1 MGVFFKVLL
10 EFCNFHIHLPFMH
23 SPLQKSIFRLANFSQ
38 SCYYRNNFY
47 YPKSFI
53 SSKSCYSTEPIANDT
68 SSVFKNSLD
77 ELAISP
83 KVASIVDSIATLSLL
98 ETGQLV
104 SLLKKRLNL
113 TADTAPVSMG
123 APASPVAGAA
133 PSMGAAEIKTAAA
146 PIEEQTEFKVTLV
159 SFDAAA
165 KAKII
170 REIKG
175 TLSTLNLVEAKNFVE
190 GAPKVIKEKTSKEDA
205 EKLKKSFEALG
216 ATIKIE

>member
-1 MGVFFKVLL
+1 
-10 EFCNFHIHLPFMH
+10 MH
-23 SPLQKSIFRLANFSQ
+23 SPLRKSIFRLANSSQ
-38 SCYYRNNFY
+38 YCYYRNNFC
-47 YPKSFI
+47 YPKSFT
-53 SSKSCYSTEPIANDT
+53 SSKSCYSTGPIAND
-68 SSVFKNSLD
+68 SSVFKSSLD
-77 ELAISP
+77 ELTVSP
-83 KVASIVDSIATLSLL
+83 KVASIVDSIAALSLL

-123 APASPVAGAA
+123 ASPVETGAA
-133 PSMGAAEIKTAAA
+133 PSMGAAEIKPAAA
-146 PIEEQTEFKVTLV
+146 PVEEQTEFKVTLV

-170 REIKG
+170 REVKG